1 MSKQY
6 FDIEDVIKQSPET
19 SIFYIVGQGGVG
31 KTYSAK
37 FRIIDRYLRYKEKAI
52 YVRNVTPEI
61 TSSALLTVFADVEE
75 DKRLPWHLLDPDGKF
90 YCFHIMPKG
99 SFFYMVG
106 EREDGK
112 LIWLEPFIR
121 IVALTMA
128 QRFKG
133 GAYNT
138 SKTILFDEFIS
149 EGKPPKNMQ
158 SNFSKIINTV
168 GRSVNQD
175 VKILCCGNPDYSIE
189 INPLLEP
196 LHLDYARL
204 QDNTAYFYDSVD
216 PNTGKIIAN
225 NVCFFKV
232 AHYEGDF
239 LATKTAHIYGSA
251 EELMRATGAV
261 KTGAYIHIR
270 DLTDF
275 RPYYGLIVETP
286 ILASE
291 YYRRKIYV
299 YYGEMWNEPV
309 CVCTNHRDYKVD
321 MLYCRYEET
330 DFRRREEPQTYRIN
344 IPPQQRFADLKAMMA
359 NVDANHLIISN
370 DDGTATLFEQI
381 RENS

>member
-1 MSKQY
+1 MEKHY
-6 FDIEDVIKQSPET
+6 FDVEDVIKQSPET

-37 FRIIDRYLRYKEKAI
+37 FRIIDRFLRYKEKAI

-61 TSSALLTVFADVEE
+61 TATALLTVFSDVEE
-75 DKRLPWHLLDPDGKF
+75 DKRLPWHLIDPDGKF
-90 YCFHIMPKG
+90 FCFHVLPKG
-99 SFFYMVG
+99 AFFYLVG

-112 LIWLEPFIR
+112 LIWLDPFIR

-158 SNFSKIINTV
+158 SNFSKILGTV

-175 VKILCCGNPDYSIE
+175 VKIICCGNPDYSIE

-204 QDNTAYFYDSVD
+204 QDNTAYFYDSED
-216 PNTGKIIAN
+216 DSGKIIAN

-232 AHYEGDF
+232 ANYQGDF

-261 KTGAYIHIR
+261 KTGNYIH
-270 DLTDF
+270 TDVSQF
-275 RPYYGLIVETP
+275 VPRCGLIVETP
-286 ILASE
+286 IIAQDV
-291 YYRRKIYV
+291 YRRKIYV
-299 YYGEMWNEPV
+299 YYGELYNEPV
-309 CVCTNHRDYKVD
+309 CVCTNHADYKVD
-321 MLYCRYEET
+321 MLYCRYEAT
-330 DFRRREEPQTYRIN
+330 DFRPRKEPQTYRIN
-344 IPPQQRFADLKAMMA
+344 VPPQQRFADLKVYMA
-359 NVDANHLIISN
+359 NVDANRLIISN